1 MTSDGASG
9 PHNGSVSTPA
19 PPAPSTGFRLRNLG
33 LPAVSLA
40 LLGAATAYVGL
51 VDPRESGHYPPCPY
65 LLLTGLPC
73 PGCGGLRCVHA
84 LTHLDL
90 PAALGYNALAV
101 ALFPLIGV
109 LWLRWAVRTARARPR
124 RGLADP
130 RPLRALLVV
139 VVLFWIVR
147 DLPFGAALAP

>member
-1 MTSDGASG
+1 MTTPARPASG
-9 PHNGSVSTPA
+9 
-19 PPAPSTGFRLRNLG
+19 TGFRLRNLG
-33 LPAVSLA
+33 LPAASLA
-40 LLGAATAYVGL
+40 LLAAATAYVGL

-65 LLLTGLPC
+65 LVVTGLPC

-90 PAALGYNALAV
+90 SAALGYNALAV
-101 ALFPLIGV
+101 VLFPLIGL
-109 LWLRWAVRTARARPR
+109 LWLRWAVRTARGEPR

-130 RPLRALLVV
+130 RALWGLLAV

-147 DLPFGAALAP
+147 DLPLGAPLAP